1 MFFIFAMT
9 IKIQFRK
16 GVYCIEN
23 TWNSSCWW

>member
-1 MFFIFAMT
+1 MT